1 MIDHNSPEMNKDSL
15 HPQLTT
21 AGDDPYLMA
30 RNQMVKEIHAM
41 ANDIHCHPPI
51 PISEKVLSIMKSV
64 PRHLFVPDN
73 VRNFAYYNRPLHIGY
88 EQTISQPYIVA
99 LMTELLALD
108 SHDRVLEIGTG
119 SGYQT
124 AILAEMAG
132 EVFSMEVNTLLEEQA
147 SNLLNELGYNNVKI
161 KNEDG
166 QSGWPENA
174 PFDAIIVTAA
184 ASHIP
189 QPLLAQLNFG
199 GRLVIPVDDWPNPQK
214 LMLVTKNQDGRID
227 EKYILPV
234 LFVPLAGS
242 Q

>member
-1 MIDHNSPEMNKDSL
+1 
-15 HPQLTT
+15 
-21 AGDDPYLMA
+21 
-30 RNQMVKEIHAM
+30 MVKEIHAM